1 MVVVVTAQTLHIADK
16 PFAQKDT
23 IAWVVSQVAMAI
35 FNAME
40 VHTIVQAVRTVHRLG
55 CKQMPVPGNV
65 SLGGIASLGALYRN
79 K

>member
-1 MVVVVTAQTLHIADK
+1 MVATVQTLHIADK
-16 PFAQKDT
+16 LFALKDT
-23 IAWVVSQVAMAI
+23 IAWVVSQVAMAT

-40 VHTIVQAVRTVHRLG
+40 VRTIVQAVRTVHRLG

-65 SLGGIASLGALYRN
+65 SLGGIASLGAPYRN